1 MLGYLLLKIKNEK
14 ILIEKKLY
22 DAQLQYFEKNDQKKL
37 KDLYSYWKQLKS
49 GMEQFKSRHP
59 NLPEGIS
66 EGAFAIF
73 FNSPRVIKVFGKT
86 SGSFDNYDTKSHERI
101 QVKATTIE
109 TDLTSFGPKS
119 VWDVLYFLDFYRDGK
134 FDGKFDVYK
143 IPNKLIYGHQVS
155 STESFTQQ
163 QEQKRR
169 PRFSIKGGIIR
180 PEKIKP
186 VKTCQL

>member
-1 MLGYLLLKIKNEK
+1 MAEIRREK
-14 ILIEKKLY
+14 ILIEKELY
-22 DAQLQYFEKNDQKKL
+22 DAELQYFTKNDQKHI
-37 KDLYSYWKQLKS
+37 KDLYSYWKKLKS
-49 GMEQFKSRHP
+49 GMKEIKSRHP

-73 FNSPRVIKVFGKT
+73 FNSPRVIDVTGT
-86 SGSFDNYDTKSHERI
+86 SGSCDNYDTKSHERI

-143 IPNKLIYGHQVS
+143 IPNDSIYSQQVS
-155 STESFTQQ
+155 KAKTFREI
-163 QEQKRR
+163 QKEGKR
-169 PRFSIKGGIIR
+169 PRFSIKDKIIR
-180 PEKIKP
+180 PENIKP

>member
-1 MLGYLLLKIKNEK
+1 MLGYLLLKIKKEK

-22 DAQLQYFEKNDQKKL
+22 DAELQYFEKSDQKHL
-37 KDLYSYWKQLKS
+37 KDLYSYWKKLKS
-49 GMEQFKSRHP
+49 GMKKIKSRHP

-66 EGAFAIF
+66 ESAFAIF
-73 FNSPRVIKVFGKT
+73 FNSPRVINVSGKT

-143 IPNKLIYGHQVS
+143 IPNDSIYSQQVS
-155 STESFTQQ
+155 KAKTFREI
-163 QEQKRR
+163 QKEGKR

-180 PEKIKP
+180 PENIKP

>member
-1 MLGYLLLKIKNEK
+1 MKFKKEK
-14 ILIEKKLY
+14 ILIEGKY
-22 DAQLQYFEKNDQKKL
+22 YEAELQYFEKSDQKHIKE
-37 KDLYSYWKQLKS
+37 LYSYWKKLRS
-49 GMEQFKSRHP
+49 GMKEMKTRHP

-73 FNSPRVIKVFGKT
+73 FNSPRLIKVFGKT
-86 SGSFDNYDTKSHERI
+86 SGSFDNYDKKSHERI

-143 IPNKLIYGHQVS
+143 IQNDSIYSQQVS
-155 STESFTQQ
+155 KTKTFREI
-163 QEQKRR
+163 QKEGKR
-169 PRFSIKGGIIR
+169 PRFSIKSGIIR
-180 PEKIKP
+180 PENIKP

>member
-1 MLGYLLLKIKNEK
+1 MEFKKEK
-14 ILIEKKLY
+14 ILIEGKHY
-22 DAQLQYFEKNDQKKL
+22 EAELQYFEKSDQKHIKE
-37 KDLYSYWKQLKS
+37 LYSYWKKLRS
-49 GMEQFKSRHP
+49 GMKEMKTRHP

-73 FNSPRVIKVFGKT
+73 FNSPRLIKVFGKT
-86 SGSFDNYDTKSHERI
+86 SGSFDNYDKKSHKRI

-143 IPNKLIYGHQVS
+143 IPGKINIKNIQVS
-155 STESFTQQ
+155 KTKTFREIQDAG
-163 QEQKRR
+163 KR
-169 PRFSIKGGIIR
+169 PRFSIKGKIIR
-180 PEKIKP
+180 PENIKP

>member
-1 MLGYLLLKIKNEK
+1 MAEIRREK

-22 DAQLQYFEKNDQKKL
+22 DAQLQYFAKNDQKNL

-49 GMEQFKSRHP
+49 GLESIKSRHP
-59 NLPEGIS
+59 NMPEGIS

-73 FNSPRVIKVFGKT
+73 FNSPRVISVTGT

-143 IPNKLIYGHQVS
+143 IPGKINIKNIQVS
-155 STESFTQQ
+155 KTKTFREIQNTG
-163 QEQKRR
+163 KR
-169 PRFSIKGGIIR
+169 PRFSIKGKIIR

>member
-1 MLGYLLLKIKNEK
+1 MLGYLLLEIKNEK

-22 DAQLQYFEKNDQKKL
+22 DAELQYFEKSDQKHL
-37 KDLYSYWKQLKS
+37 KDLYSYWKKLKS
-49 GMEQFKSRHP
+49 GMEKIKSRHP

-66 EGAFAIF
+66 ESAFAIF
-73 FNSPRVIKVFGKT
+73 FNSPRVISVTGT

-143 IPNKLIYGHQVS
+143 IPDDSIYSQQVS
-155 STESFTQQ
+155 KTKTFREI
-163 QEQKRR
+163 QKEGKR

-180 PEKIKP
+180 PENIKP

>member
-1 MLGYLLLKIKNEK
+1 MKFKKEK
-14 ILIEKKLY
+14 ILIEGKY
-22 DAQLQYFEKNDQKKL
+22 YEAELQYFAKNNQKHIEE
-37 KDLYSYWKQLKS
+37 LYSYWKKLRS
-49 GMEQFKSRHP
+49 GMKEIKSRHP

-86 SGSFDNYDTKSHERI
+86 SGSFDNYDKKSHERI

-143 IPNKLIYGHQVS
+143 IPNDLIYGHQVS

-163 QEQKRR
+163 QKQGRR

-180 PEKIKP
+180 PENIKP

>member
-14 ILIEKKLY
+14 ILIDGKYYE
-22 DAQLQYFEKNDQKKL
+22 AELQYFEKSDQKMI
-37 KDLYSYWKQLKS
+37 KDLYFYWKKLKS
-49 GMEQFKSRHP
+49 GMKEIKSRHP

-73 FNSPRVIKVFGKT
+73 FNSPRVIDVTGT
-86 SGSFDNYDTKSHERI
+86 AGSFDNYDTKSHERI

-143 IPNKLIYGHQVS
+143 IPNDSIYSQQVS
-155 STESFTQQ
+155 KAKTFREI
-163 QEQKRR
+163 QKEGKR

-180 PEKIKP
+180 PENIKP

>member
-1 MLGYLLLKIKNEK
+1 MEIKNEK

-22 DAQLQYFEKNDQKKL
+22 DAQLQYFGKNDQKKL

-66 EGAFAIF
+66 ESAFAIF
-73 FNSPRVIKVFGKT
+73 FNSPRVINVSGKT

-143 IPNKLIYGHQVS
+143 IPGKINIKNIQVS
-155 STESFTQQ
+155 KTKTFREIQDAG
-163 QEQKRR
+163 KR
-169 PRFSIKGGIIR
+169 PRFSIKDKIIR
-180 PEKIKP
+180 PENIKP

>member
-22 DAQLQYFEKNDQKKL
+22 DAELQYFEKSDQKHL
-37 KDLYSYWKQLKS
+37 KELYSYWKKLKS
-49 GMEQFKSRHP
+49 GMEKIKSRHP

-143 IPNKLIYGHQVS
+143 IPNDSIYSQQVS
-155 STESFTQQ
+155 KTKTFRKI
-163 QEQKRR
+163 QEEGKR
-169 PRFSIKGGIIR
+169 PRFSIKDGIIR
-180 PEKIKP
+180 PEHIKP

>member
-1 MLGYLLLKIKNEK
+1 MKIKNEK
-14 ILIEKKLY
+14 ILIDGKYYE
-22 DAQLQYFEKNDQKKL
+22 AELQYFEKSDQKHIK
-37 KDLYSYWKQLKS
+37 KLYSYWKKLRS
-49 GMEQFKSRHP
+49 GMKEMKTRHP

-66 EGAFAIF
+66 ESAFAIF
-73 FNSPRVIKVFGKT
+73 FNSPRVINVSGKT

-143 IPNKLIYGHQVS
+143 IPDKINIKNFQVS
-155 STESFTQQ
+155 KTKTFREIQDA
-163 QEQKRR
+163 EKR
-169 PRFSIKGGIIR
+169 PRFSIKDGIIR
-180 PEKIKP
+180 PEHIKP

>member
-1 MLGYLLLKIKNEK
+1 LLGYLLLKIKNEK

-22 DAQLQYFEKNDQKKL
+22 DAQLQYFAKNDQKNL

-49 GMEQFKSRHP
+49 GLESIKSRHP
-59 NLPEGIS
+59 NMPEGIS

-73 FNSPRVIKVFGKT
+73 FNSPRVISVTGT
-86 SGSFDNYDTKSHERI
+86 SGSFDNYDIKSHERI

-109 TDLTSFGPKS
+109 TDLTSFGPRS

-180 PEKIKP
+180 PENIKP

>member
-1 MLGYLLLKIKNEK
+1 MLGYLLLEIKNEK

-22 DAQLQYFEKNDQKKL
+22 DAQLQYFGKNDQKKL

-73 FNSPRVIKVFGKT
+73 FNSPRLIKVFGKT
-86 SGSFDNYDTKSHERI
+86 SGSFDNYDKKSHERI

-143 IPNKLIYGHQVS
+143 IPNDLIYGHQVS

-163 QEQKRR
+163 QKQRRR

-180 PEKIKP
+180 PENIKP

>member
-1 MLGYLLLKIKNEK
+1 MAEIRREK
-14 ILIEKKLY
+14 ILIEKELY
-22 DAQLQYFEKNDQKKL
+22 DAELQYFTKNDQKHI
-37 KDLYSYWKQLKS
+37 KDLYSYWKKLKS
-49 GMEQFKSRHP
+49 GMEEIKSRHP

-73 FNSPRVIKVFGKT
+73 FNSPRVIDVTGT

-101 QVKATTIE
+101 QVKSTTIE

-163 QEQKRR
+163 QKQGRR

-180 PEKIKP
+180 PENIKP

>member
-1 MLGYLLLKIKNEK
+1 MKIKKEK

-22 DAQLQYFEKNDQKKL
+22 DAELQYFEKSDQKHL
-37 KDLYSYWKQLKS
+37 NDLYSYWKKLKS
-49 GMEQFKSRHP
+49 GMEKIKSRHP

-73 FNSPRVIKVFGKT
+73 FNSPRVINVTGT
-86 SGSFDNYDTKSHERI
+86 AGSFDNYDTKSHERI

-143 IPNKLIYGHQVS
+143 IPDKINIKNIQVS
-155 STESFTQQ
+155 KTKTFREIQDAG
-163 QEQKRR
+163 KR
-169 PRFSIKGGIIR
+169 PRFSIKDKIIR
-180 PEKIKP
+180 PENIKP

>member
-22 DAQLQYFEKNDQKKL
+22 DAQLQYFGKNDQKKL
-37 KDLYSYWKQLKS
+37 KELYSYWKQLKS

-66 EGAFAIF
+66 ESAFAIF

-86 SGSFDNYDTKSHERI
+86 SGSFDNYDKKSHERI

-134 FDGKFDVYK
+134 FDGTFDVYK
-143 IPNKLIYGHQVS
+143 IPDKLIYGHQVS

-163 QEQKRR
+163 QKQGRR

-180 PEKIKP
+180 PENIKP

>member
-14 ILIEKKLY
+14 ILIDGKYYE
-22 DAQLQYFEKNDQKKL
+22 AELQYFEKSDQKMI
-37 KDLYSYWKQLKS
+37 KDLYFYWKKLKS
-49 GMEQFKSRHP
+49 GMGEIKSRHP

-73 FNSPRVIKVFGKT
+73 FNSPRVLNVTGT
-86 SGSFDNYDTKSHERI
+86 SGSFDNYDKETHERI

-143 IPNKLIYGHQVS
+143 IPGKINIKNIQVS
-155 STESFTQQ
+155 KTKTFREIQNTG
-163 QEQKRR
+163 KR
-169 PRFSIKGGIIR
+169 PRFSIKGKIIR